1 MALDA
6 YLRFFFALVF
16 VLALIALLAWLA
28 KRFGVAGAFV
38 RPSAARRLSVVE
50 SLSLDARHRLVLVRR
65 DATEHLV
72 LLGAAGDRLIESAI
86 EPPPVT
92 PEAPP
97 GAPSGAPATP
107 TTADPGAKP

>member
-28 KRFGVAGAFV
+28 RRFGFAGALA
-38 RPSAARRLSVVE
+38 RPRSARRLSVVE

-65 DATEHLV
+65 DAIEHLV

-86 EPPPVT
+86 EPPPAPLEVP
-92 PEAPP
+92 PEAPSPPPTGNP
-97 GAPSGAPATP
+97 GPPR
-107 TTADPGAKP
+107 